1 MNNIGTRKQVIYGI
15 AKQTSGGLTK
25 QELKY
30 NKYGKI
36 ISKRISTQSKKKY
49 STIKQQTNHKI
60 QGGALFSIK
69 QNTKLSCKSCGDKT
83 FAFGVKSRECDWIG
97 KEITCHKYR
106 KLLLKIKKLEQGIG
120 NDSDIDL
127 QIQLHILNDNIDQ
140 IKIKNIFNLAN
151 ENNALARSIIHG
163 TFFLDIQN
171 KCGLGPILYDLI
183 NGYSTTQS
191 WIFKRMPVIRN
202 YLYCLDLDKLYHLTI
217 FIFKYGKR
225 KWGVELIKTIYN
237 ILKIHG
243 LILNLKLF
251 VTENLIR
258 IGDLSYITKLD
269 ILDIPDIPSIPSI
282 PTVVCLNETNTIKTL
297 SGNYN
302 IYAYGVM
309 YGYYIITSTTSK
321 ILFETILSELN
332 IGNIGNILPPYIS
345 ARLKENVIDLE
356 LLDRILNSVQDIN
369 SDISNYIIKQ
379 IYVILKL
386 YGFILNETELKNY
399 KEFKSIHIKDLCNNY
414 KQPPPNINKSGKC
427 FKLTEFIQ
435 DILKK
440 NEMIISFFD
449 LILSKVTILF
459 TPDQRTALVKLFE
472 TDKKKEAYH
481 MILNI
486 IYEKIDPSNTSI
498 YGVDNIF
505 DKIKIVMKKLSN
517 SDTKVVDIFKKEGN
531 ITRKSLASCLSLE
544 LSMLNKI
551 KLNLTNIKSTI
562 ENLSIKNE
570 DLLSRSVQDTLLE
583 ILTQLYGPDFKKIF
597 NLGIIL

>member
-1 MNNIGTRKQVIYGI
+1 MNKIGTRKQVIYGI

-69 QNTKLSCKSCGDKT
+69 QNSKLSCRSCGDKT

-127 QIQLHILNDNIDQ
+127 QIQLHILNDNID
-140 IKIKNIFNLAN
+140 KINKKNIFNLAN

-171 KCGLGPILYDLI
+171 RCGLGPILYNLI
-183 NGYSTTQS
+183 NGYSTSQS

-269 ILDIPDIPSIPSI
+269 IPDIQDIPDIPSI
-282 PTVVCLNETNTIKTL
+282 PTVVCLNEPKTINTL
-297 SGNYN
+297 SDNYN

-321 ILFETILSELN
+321 ILFETISSELN
-332 IGNIGNILPPYIS
+332 IGNILPQYIS
-345 ARLKENVIDLE
+345 DRLSENVIDLE

-386 YGFILNETELKNY
+386 YGFILNEAELENY

-414 KQPPPNINKSGKC
+414 KQPPPNINKSGKR

-486 IYEKIDPSNTSI
+486 IYKKIDPSNTKI
-498 YGVDNIF
+498 DGVDNIF
-505 DKIKIVMKKLSN
+505 EKIKIVMKKLLK
-517 SDTKVVDIFKKEGN
+517 SDTKLVDILKTEGN
-531 ITRKSLASCLSLE
+531 ITRKSLAYCLSLE
-544 LSMLNKI
+544 LSMFKKI
-551 KLNLTNIKSTI
+551 KLNLTNIKPMI
-562 ENLSIKNE
+562 DELSIKNE

-583 ILTQLYGPDFKKIF
+583 ILTRLYGPDFKKIF